1 MPSDFDLLRPLD
13 TEPRSPSTVD
23 VRQAISTARR
33 KQVFRGAGYAGAATL
48 TAAAAVVGGVLIN
61 SPGTSSPTQPAATKA
76 ATTTAAAKAPTSCTV
91 EQLPAPGGAPKA
103 LISGADP
110 TGKYFVGRSYPTGG
124 GYQGVIWHDGV
135 GTEVPLPGSSEEQL
149 ADVNASGTAVGW
161 SYLTENTPTP
171 FVYHDGKVTQLPS
184 VQNGQALAINNRGQ
198 IVGVAAD
205 EPVLWKS
212 ATAEPTPLPLP
223 AGAQSGQA
231 SDIDEDGTVIG
242 TVDNK
247 VPYVWLPNGTHHALK
262 LPDLDGK
269 PAEGRAMHIRDG
281 WVTGNANEAGGGKA
295 AGRKTK
301 TEGTSKVV
309 RWNLRSGQMNIVDAI
324 DKMADAINA
333 QGWQTGIAKQGGATL
348 YAGNTEVALPGLAP
362 NPQDHYADIANAL
375 SDDGQTV
382 AGQSDDANGVFQAV
396 VWHCK

>member
-23 VRQAISTARR
+23 VRPAISTARR
-33 KQVFRGAGYAGAATL
+33 KQVFRNAGYAGAATL

-61 SPGTSSPTQPAATKA
+61 SPGTSTPTQPAATKA
-76 ATTTAAAKAPTSCTV
+76 AITAAAAKAPETCTV
-91 EQLPAPGGAPKA
+91 EQLSAPGGAPSA
-103 LISGADP
+103 LIFGADP
-110 TGKYFVGRSYPTGG
+110 AGKYFVGSDRPVVGG
-124 GYQGVIWHDGV
+124 KQGAIWHDGV
-135 GTEVPLPGSSEEQL
+135 ATEVPLPGNSDKL
-149 ADVNASGTAVGW
+149 LTDVNASGTAVGW
-161 SYLTENTPTP
+161 SYATASTPVP
-171 FVYHDGKVTQLPS
+171 YVYSGGKVSQLPG
-184 VQNGQALAINNRGQ
+184 VQNGQALAINSRGQ

-223 AGAQSGQA
+223 AGAESGQA

-269 PAEGRAMHIRDG
+269 PAEGRATHIRDG
-281 WVTGNANEAGGGKA
+281 WVTGNANDAGGGKA
-295 AGRKTK
+295 AGLKTK
-301 TEGTSKVV
+301 TEGKSKVV
-309 RWNLRSGQMNIVDAI
+309 RWNLRSGQVQIVDAI

-348 YAGNTEVALPGLAP
+348 YAGNTEVVLPGLAP
-362 NPQDHYADIANAL
+362 NPQDHYAHIANTL
-375 SDDGQTV
+375 SDDGRTV
-382 AGQSDDANGVFQAV
+382 AGQSNDANGVIQAV